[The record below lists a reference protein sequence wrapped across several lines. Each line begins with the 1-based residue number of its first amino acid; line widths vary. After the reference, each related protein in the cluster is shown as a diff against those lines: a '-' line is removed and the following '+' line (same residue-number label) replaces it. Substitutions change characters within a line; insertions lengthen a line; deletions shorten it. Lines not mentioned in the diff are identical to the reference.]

1 MSGELAYFTI
11 EVSDTDRAQKFYHEI
26 LGWEFASGNVPDAY
40 FISNSTPPGGLHAGE
55 NGKAPEAYFRVDDI
69 QESIA
74 KVRELG
80 GKAEDA
86 KETSTGFF
94 SQAQDDQG
102 TPFHLFQF
110 SQHKDGS

>member
-11 EVSDTDRAQKFYHEI
+11 EVEDPDQAKEFYNKI
-26 LGWEFASGNVPDAY
+26 FGWEFAEGNVPNAY
-40 FISNSTPPGGLHAGE
+40 FISNSTPPGGLHGGA
-55 NGKAPEAYFRVDDI
+55 NGKHPEAYFRVDDI
-69 QESIA
+69 EESIA

-86 KETSTGFF
+86 QETTTGYF

-110 SQHKDGS
+110 HQNGNGG